1 MENTPCIKLATWYTF
16 LARYGYGSRPLE
28 PEGPSLCNLGS
39 GDFLASDDGAESF
52 MALYLKDESTFE
64 LEITKYNIDDFSAE
78 RKKEGYLCTLEGNYS
93 RAETIWVNRLYIS

>member
-1 MENTPCIKLATWYTF
+1 
-16 LARYGYGSRPLE
+16 
-28 PEGPSLCNLGS
+28 
-39 GDFLASDDGAESF
+39 

-93 RAETIWVNRLYIS
+93 RAETI

>member
-1 MENTPCIKLATWYTF
+1 MYFPEGLENTPFIKLTTWYTF

-28 PEGPSLCNLGS
+28 PAGPSLCNLGS

-78 RKKEGYLCTLEGNYS
+78 RKKEGYLCTLEGK
-93 RAETIWVNRLYIS
+93 